1 MAVRRILEGTRYDE
15 QASKILADSGLFDL
29 ETSKAIID
37 GLFRTDIPAFH
48 GSGHNW
54 LEKYLKGI
62 ARMIVEESNGDP
74 RKAQTFLEDCP
85 AVFNDYLTW
94 IKTERPKVGNSLDT
108 EFNDKLHYSDI
119 VKKVEEIQDEL
130 DKQSKEELSK
140 MDFSSSN
147 YTLVPIDSYEQ
158 MHKLYGGRKTG
169 DGSSDAYAGGGG
181 TAWCHTNDL
190 ATYERWTKGGNKFF
204 VLQNNDWE
212 EIPFDEKTNKETQG
226 KDAYGNSLIAI
237 LVSKYGMLKN
247 ATTRSNHVGDPADA
261 DHQYRTYSDLSKI
274 AGFNVENEVQKYVEE
289 NPYKDTPFEVE
300 DDFLK
305 GFRDDV
311 NASEITSITIPKG
324 IAKIDSMAFENC
336 TNLKEVIIPEGVW
349 SIGSNAFAGCQ
360 SLEKVVLPES
370 ITYINTGA
378 FKGCE
383 SLKSIKIPSLVSE
396 LKSYAFANCFNL
408 EEISLSDNL
417 FSVNAYVF
425 YNCTSLKRFKAPS
438 ALAYIEEYAFNGCVN
453 LKDIELNPRLEEIGY
468 KAFCECSYLEKI
480 DIPNNVT
487 FIGAEAFSLNPY
499 LKDVTLPNKLDIIR
513 EKTFF
518 GCKKL
523 GDLYIP
529 DSVKEIESLAF
540 RYCEKLNITHM
551 PENVNVLD
559 KNTFLNSSYV
569 KEGEDF
575 IIVGN
580 QVVGINKASF
590 DGKKKAVIP
599 EGVTV
604 LCDRLFFDDD
614 YLSSVVL
621 PDSLKIIGRGCFTNT
636 FIEEINLPEGLEH
649 IRESAFYGTSLKSVR
664 IPPNIKHLLQGTFSN
679 CTNLSNVEL
688 NEGLASIGQDCFRNT
703 YELKH
708 INIPN
713 TVTEIGTYAFKG
725 SGLEELTIPEGGVLA
740 IKENAFE
747 DCPNLKKVTLSD
759 SVYVWDEAFTKCR
772 NLKDVYMY
780 QDTRYQIGA
789 FDSWIDGFQVHWLD
803 NKTESYNRPD
813 KLSLYEGDDK
823 EEIYKLDIQV
833 EYSIVDKD
841 ADYVVDEGT
850 VLDALGQ
857 LIEEK
862 ISDNKEYICRG
873 NKFSDFD
880 IQYTNCNDKAGVL
893 TFEVVFDFMIIGKY
907 FIDKVEYLLRNY
919 SANIEYKGT
928 TIEVQVDSVFPMLRH
943 IN

>member
-1 MAVRRILEGTRYDE
+1 MAVRRILEGTKYDK
-15 QASKILADSGLFDL
+15 QASEMLAKSGLFDA
-29 ETSKAIID
+29 ETSDKIIE

-62 ARMIVEESNGDP
+62 VRMIIEEADGDP
-74 RKAQTFLEDCP
+74 RKAQSFLEECP

-94 IKTERPKVGNSLDT
+94 VKAERPKIGNSLDT
-108 EFNDKLHYSDI
+108 EFNEKMHYQD
-119 VKKVEEIQDEL
+119 VVQKVEEIQ
-130 DKQSKEELSK
+130 EELHKKSQEELAN
-140 MDFSSSN
+140 MEFSNSN

-181 TAWCHTNDL
+181 TAWCHTNDIE
-190 ATYERWTKGGNKFF
+190 TYERWTKGGNKFF
-204 VLQNNDWE
+204 VLQSNNWE
-212 EIPFDEKTNKETQG
+212 DIPFNAETNRETEG

-261 DHQYRTYSDLSKI
+261 DHQYKTYAELSKI
-274 AGFNVENEVQKYVEE
+274 AGFNVQNEVEKYVEE

-305 GFRDDV
+305 GFRDDINV
-311 NASEITSITIPKG
+311 SEITSISIPKG

-349 SIGSNAFAGCQ
+349 SIGSGAFAGCQ

-378 FKGCE
+378 FKKCE

-408 EEISLSDNL
+408 EEISLPDNL
-417 FSVNAYVF
+417 ISVNANTF
-425 YNCTSLKRFKAPS
+425 YGCASLKSFEAPS
-438 ALAYIEEYAFNGCVN
+438 ALTYIEEYAFSKCDS
-453 LKDIELNPRLEEIGY
+453 LKDVKLNPKLDEIGY
-468 KAFCECSYLEKI
+468 RAFSECSNLETI
-480 DIPNNVT
+480 DIPDNVT
-487 FIGAEAFSLNPY
+487 FIGAEAFSLNPH
-499 LKDVTLPNKLDIIR
+499 LKAVKLPNKLDIIR

-518 GCKKL
+518 GCKEL

-529 DSVKEIESLAF
+529 DSVKEIEDLAF

-551 PENVNVLD
+551 PEDVKVLD
-559 KNTFLNSSYV
+559 SKAFLNTSYV
-569 KEGEDF
+569 KEGEDL
-575 IIVGN
+575 IIIEN
-580 QVVGINKASF
+580 QVVGVNKASF
-590 DGKKKAVIP
+590 SGKKKVVIP
-599 EGVTV
+599 EGITA

-621 PDSLKIIGRGCFTNT
+621 PDSLKRIGRGCFTNT

-649 IRESAFYGTSLKSVR
+649 IGESAFYGTSLKTVK
-664 IPPNIKHLLQGTFSN
+664 IPHSIKHLIQGTFSN
-679 CTNLSNVEL
+679 CSNLSNVEL

-725 SGLEELTIPEGGVLA
+725 SGLEELTIPEGVLA

-747 DCPNLKKVTLSD
+747 DCPNLKKVTLSN
-759 SVYVWDEAFTKCR
+759 SVFVWGEAFTKCR

-780 QDTRYQIGA
+780 KDTRYQLGA
-789 FDSWIDGFQVHWLD
+789 FDSWIDGFTVHWLD
-803 NKTESYNRPD
+803 GTNESYNRNN
-813 KLSLYEGDDK
+813 KLSLYEGDED

-857 LIEEK
+857 IIEEK
-862 ISDNKEYICRG
+862 IADNKEYICRG
-873 NKFSDFD
+873 NKFSNFD
-880 IQYTNCNDKAGVL
+880 IEYTNCNEKSGIL
-893 TFEVVFDFMIIGKY
+893 TFEIVFDFMIIGKY